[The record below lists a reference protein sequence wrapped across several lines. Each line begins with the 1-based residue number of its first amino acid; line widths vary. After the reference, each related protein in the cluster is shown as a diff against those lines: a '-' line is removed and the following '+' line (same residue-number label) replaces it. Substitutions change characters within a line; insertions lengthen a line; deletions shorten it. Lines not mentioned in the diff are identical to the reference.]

1 MLDDVETRPFRVAG
15 QDSLP
20 SCDFETLRDWCAEV
34 WDVSLVDDPGR
45 FRFGGWGLHMG
56 PAVLA
61 EARSTAVHHDRTLVH
76 LSRGTIDHLQISLY
90 LRGGCRIEHRG
101 GSATAAA
108 GDIVCHDLAQ
118 PGRTRVIEAE
128 GGEPSHMLAMI
139 VPRALLAPLL
149 GHADGAHAAVIRGG
163 TGYGRLLAEQFRTLQ
178 RQAGT
183 MTMAESE
190 VAVRSMAALFAGA
203 IGPAAAI
210 EAPPVRLTRHTMS
223 RAIRRHIADHL
234 DAPDLA
240 AEALCRRFGVSRAAL
255 YRLFEP
261 DGGLARFVQ
270 QQRLHR
276 AFVMLTSSAY
286 RHWRISDIGG
296 RCGYGSDA
304 TFIRAFQK
312 LFGTTPGEVRASAER
327 GEWPVR
333 HAGGAGPDHSW
344 RAVMRWLDDLAYG
357 AEGPRD
363 ETADREPG
371 PAQREPVIG
380 APPIRLPATPRAGSP
395 PVIDGGDSATPA
407 SRLIKAEFGP
417 SREGFQALGDW
428 ATDQWSPSLAGEYS
442 DFRVSLR
449 ALNMGA
455 GVLVEWRSAP
465 IQLYRSPAH
474 IARSNLDFYRIVLNL
489 GGDHLTASG
498 SRENIPLREGDIGIF
513 DAAVADDMTIVGA
526 PTSGTAYRINLIVP
540 RGRMAPLLRHPDSV
554 HGSVIRGDSPLG
566 RLMSEHFLSTWRNAS
581 VLTAGESDAAV
592 RSLVTLVAGGIG
604 GAKGAEGA
612 IVRETRHAMLAAIK
626 RHIES
631 RLGDA
636 ALNGNSICRQF
647 GLSRATLARL
657 FEAEGGLAHFIQQRR
672 LHRAFVMLGST
683 AHRHWRLIDIALECN
698 FSSDATFIRA
708 FRKLFELTPGDVRR
722 MARSDVPV
730 DSGSAPAS
738 GQSIVPW
745 LRQLDRQAPA
755 AAPLVSTRMPAV
767 LRASAA

>member
-1 MLDDVETRPFRVAG
+1 MLDDVERRPFCLAG

-20 SCDFETLRDWCAEV
+20 SCDFGTLRDWCAGV
-34 WDVSLVDDPGR
+34 WDVSLADDPDR
-45 FRFGGWGLHMG
+45 FRFSGGGLHMG

-61 EARSTAVHHDRTLVH
+61 EARSTAVQYDRTPAH

-101 GSATAAA
+101 ASATASA

-118 PGRTRVIEAE
+118 PGRTRVVGAAD
-128 GGEPSHMLAMI
+128 GDSSHMLAMV

-149 GHADGAHAAVIRGG
+149 GHADGAHAAIIRGG
-163 TGYGRLLAEQFRTLQ
+163 TGYGRLLTEQFRTLQ

-183 MTMAESE
+183 MTMADSE
-190 VAVRSMAALFAGA
+190 IAVRSMAALFAGA
-203 IGPAAAI
+203 IGGAAVA
-210 EAPPVRLTRHTMS
+210 EAPPARLTRHTMS

-234 DAPDLA
+234 DAPDLT

-261 DGGLARFVQ
+261 DGGLVRFVQ

-296 RCGYGSDA
+296 RCGYSSDA

-327 GEWPVR
+327 GGWPVR

-357 AEGPRD
+357 AEGPRE
-363 ETADREPG
+363 ETAEREPR
-371 PAQREPVIG
+371 PVQPEPVIG
-380 APPIRLPATPRAGSP
+380 ALPIRLPASPRAGIP
-395 PVIDGGDSATPA
+395 PATDGADAAAPT

-449 ALNMGA
+449 ALNMGPE
-455 GVLVEWRSAP
+455 VLVEWRSAP
-465 IQLYRSPAH
+465 IRLYRSPGH
-474 IARSNLDFYRIVLNL
+474 IARSNLDFYRILLNL

-498 SRENIPLREGDIGIF
+498 SRENMPLRQGDIGIF

-526 PTSGTAYRINLIVP
+526 PTSGMAHRINLIVP

-554 HGSVIRGDSPLG
+554 HGSVIPGNSPIG
-566 RLMSEHFLSTWRNAS
+566 RLMSEHFLSIWRNAS
-581 VLTAGESDAAV
+581 ALTAAESDAAV
-592 RSLVTLVAGGIG
+592 RSLVTLAAGGVG
-604 GAKGAEGA
+604 GAKGTEEAMA
-612 IVRETRHAMLAAIK
+612 REARHAMLAAIK

-631 RLGDA
+631 QLGDA
-636 ALNGNSICRQF
+636 GLNGNSICRQF
-647 GLSRATLARL
+647 GLSRASLARL
-657 FEAEGGLAHFIQQRR
+657 FEAEGGLVHYIRERR
-672 LHRAFVMLGST
+672 LHRAFVMLGSP
-683 AHRHWRLIDIALECN
+683 AYRHWRLIDIALECD
-698 FSSDATFIRA
+698 FSSDVTFIRA
-708 FRKLFELTPGDVRR
+708 FRKLFDLTPGDVRR
-722 MARSDVPV
+722 MFSGDVSIA
-730 DSGSAPAS
+730 SGSAPIS
-738 GQSIVPW
+738 GQNLLPW
-745 LRQLDRQAPA
+745 LRQLVQ
-755 AAPLVSTRMPAV
+755 V
-767 LRASAA
+767 